1 MEIKKVVTPQELEE
15 AFRVRINVF
24 VKEQGVPEDC
34 EIDQHENEAEHLIL
48 CDDGKV
54 VGAGRVRYF
63 GCLAKLERICV
74 LPEYRKSHAGSLL
87 VEGLEQ
93 FARDKGMTKAKL
105 HGQTQAEGFYH
116 KQGYK
121 TSSEVFM
128 EDGIPHVLL
137 LKVL

>member
-1 MEIKKVVTPQELEE
+1 MEIKKVATPQELEE

-24 VKEQGVPEDC
+24 VKEQGVPQEN
-34 EIDQHENEAEHLIL
+34 EIDQNEEKSEHVIL
-48 CDDGKV
+48 SDAGKII
-54 VGAGRVRYF
+54 GTGRVRYF
-63 GCLAKLERICV
+63 GSLAKLERICV
-74 LPEYRKSHAGSLL
+74 LPEYRKSQAGRMI
-87 VEGLEQ
+87 VEGLELL
-93 FARDKGMTKAKL
+93 AKAKGMTKAKL

-137 LKVL
+137 LKAL

>member
-1 MEIKKVVTPQELEE
+1 MEIKKVATPQELEE

-34 EIDQHENEAEHLIL
+34 EIDQNEKAAEHVIL
-48 CDDGKV
+48 CDGSKV
-54 VGAGRVRYF
+54 VGTGRVRYF
-63 GCLAKLERICV
+63 GCLAKLERICI
-74 LPEYRKSHAGSLL
+74 LQEYRKLDAGRMI
-87 VEGLEQ
+87 VEGLEKL
-93 FARDKGMTKAKL
+93 ARAKGMTKAKL

>member
-1 MEIKKVVTPQELEE
+1 VEIKKVATSEE
-15 AFRVRINVF
+15 FEAALGVRIKVF
-24 VKEQGVPEDC
+24 VEEQGVPQEC
-34 EIDQHENEAEHLIL
+34 EIDDNEREAEHVIL
-48 CDDGKV
+48 CDGGKV

-74 LPEYRKSHAGSLL
+74 LPEYAELQAGRLI
-87 VEGLEQ
+87 VEGLEGL
-93 FARDKGMTKAKL
+93 AREQGKNKAKL
-105 HGQTQAEGFYH
+105 HGQMQAEDFYH

-137 LKVL
+137 LKSL